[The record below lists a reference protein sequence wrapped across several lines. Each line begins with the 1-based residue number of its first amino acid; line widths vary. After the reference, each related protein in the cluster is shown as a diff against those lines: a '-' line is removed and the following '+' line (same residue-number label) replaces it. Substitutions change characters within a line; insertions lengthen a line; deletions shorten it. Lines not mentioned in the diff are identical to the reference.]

1 MKYGPI
7 KSLALA
13 VSLIA
18 APALA
23 QKMPD
28 IGFESVG
35 RGRPLAASVL
45 DMEQEVGPN
54 WIRQFGA
61 QASDDP
67 KNPFPLNGYRH
78 DDLPRNYEPLP
89 RDIFNSPDF
98 YADKELWSDPRYF
111 RCNSPQA
118 TEYQRGV
125 LARPGVNTSDSDAD
139 APWGH
144 CEVDMPRFV
153 VSTLSAS

>member
-1 MKYGPI
+1 MRKGFVE
-7 KSLALA
+7 SWALA

-54 WIRQFGA
+54 WIRRPA
-61 QASDDP
+61 
-67 KNPFPLNGYRH
+67 R
-78 DDLPRNYEPLP
+78 
-89 RDIFNSPDF
+89 SP
-98 YADKELWSDPRYF
+98 
-111 RCNSPQA
+111 
-118 TEYQRGV
+118 
-125 LARPGVNTSDSDAD
+125 ART
-139 APWGH
+139 
-144 CEVDMPRFV
+144 
-153 VSTLSAS
+153 

>member
-7 KSLALA
+7 KSLAIA

-45 DMEQEVGPN
+45 DKEQEVG
-54 WIRQFGA
+54 
-61 QASDDP
+61 
-67 KNPFPLNGYRH
+67 
-78 DDLPRNYEPLP
+78 
-89 RDIFNSPDF
+89 
-98 YADKELWSDPRYF
+98 
-111 RCNSPQA
+111 
-118 TEYQRGV
+118 
-125 LARPGVNTSDSDAD
+125 
-139 APWGH
+139 
-144 CEVDMPRFV
+144 
-153 VSTLSAS
+153 SASSALKPAMTRRIRFR